1 MSKTKLLSFAIATL
15 AVGTIVYIGV
25 ATTPIQDISAQD
37 VTPADPAPFEVQQ
50 KQEHPDAIVTKDGRY
65 DKNNQTEQV
74 FKNNEI
80 VYDAQQTNES
90 TKVIIQNGDTFIKL
104 NNQ

>member
-25 ATTPIQDISAQD
+25 GTTPIQDISAQD

-74 FKNNEI
+74 FKTNEI
-80 VYDAQQTNES
+80 VHDAQQTNES